1 MNINKTLYNILKYS
15 FITLYLIKIDSIFLN
30 EYKIKLF
37 TELLKVNQNYSYL
50 LALNT
55 KELEKEINKITKEF
69 FIKEVLKNE

>member
-15 FITLYLIKIDSIFLN
+15 FIILYLIKIDSIFLN

-37 TELLKVNQNYSYL
+37 TELIKVNQNYSYL

-69 FIKEVLKNE
+69 FINEVLKNE